1 MMWQLRDKV
10 GDGTVT
16 AAVLFQAIFD
26 GGLRYIAAGGNAQRL
41 RYHLNKVLVD
51 ILRDL
56 DAVTTPVNGKQALT
70 RVAHSICYDLPL
82 AKIIGEIFD
91 IIGEYGQLDI
101 RTGRRRGLDREYV
114 EGSYWPGGVLSRS
127 MLRDSANLSVE
138 LDNTALVLTNLE
150 IDEPLEMAP
159 VMRAALQAEMHHV
172 VIVARKVSDKVIGFL
187 LTNTNPDKF
196 ELIVVKTPGSKVEDQ
211 AAALTD
217 MAVLTGGTPF
227 FLEAGQTLEHISV
240 KDLGQARTV
249 WANRF
254 NFGIRGGQG
263 DARKLRDHL
272 RSLQAGYDQM
282 NDLEVRRSYQQR
294 IGKLMGGSAT
304 LHIGA
309 ATEAE
314 LKTRKALAE
323 RTANAIRGA
332 VRDGVLPGGGAALLS
347 CSHKLRSRGMNCA
360 EADERAAY
368 RIIADALEQ
377 PMRVILSNAGYDASA
392 VMGQIDRK
400 RGDHT
405 MNVESGEIVNVAKG
419 NIFDVAAVQKAAV
432 KSAIGTAALALTIDV
447 MVHRKKQREAASL
460 TPGKSND
467 FYGS

>member
-1 MMWQLRDKV
+1 
-10 GDGTVT
+10 
-16 AAVLFQAIFD
+16 
-26 GGLRYIAAGGNAQRL
+26 
-41 RYHLNKVLVD
+41 
-51 ILRDL
+51 
-56 DAVTTPVNGKQALT
+56 
-70 RVAHSICYDLPL
+70 
-82 AKIIGEIFD
+82 
-91 IIGEYGQLDI
+91 
-101 RTGRRRGLDREYV
+101 
-114 EGSYWPGGVLSRS
+114 

-323 RTANAIRGA
+323 RTANAMRGA